1 MFVCLNVI
9 IINQN
14 SYIFSGQENVSCLF
28 QPYNCFFMLWIKDE
42 EKMAQNFSQKTT
54 ITKIEN
60 CTSDGNQSL
69 NNVKKL
75 LTTSDA
81 V

>member
-1 MFVCLNVI
+1 
-9 IINQN
+9 
-14 SYIFSGQENVSCLF
+14 
-28 QPYNCFFMLWIKDE
+28 MLWIKDE

>member
-1 MFVCLNVI
+1 
-9 IINQN
+9 
-14 SYIFSGQENVSCLF
+14 
-28 QPYNCFFMLWIKDE
+28 
-42 EKMAQNFSQKTT
+42 MAQNFSQKTT

-81 V
+81 VWLVSLILSAFFSRVCDSISKIELPLDIQVAQQNVMIHENA